1 MEALRRGQIGP
12 DIRPWRGVGARF
24 LGFGP
29 QFGRTPVWT
38 PPVVETDPGMY
49 RISTTST
56 DADDDL
62 ESGSDASVTDPRADA
77 TQQQTYK
84 ELTGYPDLSPSSG
97 TAAGRPAPG
106 VGLPIE
112 LDDGTHVAD
121 PHRGHLPHHRGHAPG
136 LRGGGLLVA
145 DLDRTDSLTF
155 LLDPSHASVVLGLS
169 PLGARR

>member
-1 MEALRRGQIGP
+1 VHDVTLFEYDALIAGKVVEEVGAGVCAIPAHDFRWLKARCLSMKKAWQWLTLTRRCGQEALRTANYAGIVR
-12 DIRPWRGVGARF
+12 RRR
-24 LGFGP
+24 
-29 QFGRTPVWT
+29 
-38 PPVVETDPGMY
+38 
-49 RISTTST
+49 S
-56 DADDDL
+56 
-62 ESGSDASVTDPRADA
+62 
-77 TQQQTYK
+77 
-84 ELTGYPDLSPSSG
+84 
-97 TAAGRPAPG
+97 AAGRPAPG